1 MNDEGKVAWDVK
13 DLAPAAHTTISFEL
27 TGDMADVFSP
37 DDVYIS
43 GINPVIVMGADPLP
57 GDWGIKGIEVT
68 EIDSEEEPVEE
79 EEEEE
84 ETQEVLE
91 DD

>member
-1 MNDEGKVAWDVK
+1 
-13 DLAPAAHTTISFEL
+13 
-27 TGDMADVFSP
+27 MADVFSP